1 MDRFI
6 KELMAGDIHRRDC
19 WQFELKSEFSPL
31 PSLKKNTFTEEFY
44 FFIPN
49 SLQINE
55 ETYSKK
61 KFYQDRTNLIR
72 YKTPEFELHEL
83 YDRKNTNSPLSRLQ
97 ELSKQSPNKE
107 TIEEVEDE
115 LKLLGNMIRSSI
127 RENVR
132 LIVNKLK
139 VNENIMANV
148 KHFCQEIDT
157 LRDSYLEIQF
167 HYLSSWKVKKNKIY
181 FLYLDEFIS
190 NTINYYL
197 TGLLSEVRSN
207 VTHSHVKITHLICAT
222 LEKERQYRK
231 KTLHEP
237 SLTDEDTVSNE
248 FILYRSSLL
257 NKFIMDILQLNTT
270 GTSLSKRFQNIIGSI
285 SAGIAM
291 LFFFVLFVWQG
302 KVFIIDSLPFIL
314 ITVFLYIIKDRIKE
328 ILRNISFQQFS
339 RWFSDYKTDIRSP
352 DNLQYLGKL
361 SESASFVDVDKLP
374 EKIKEIRNLEF
385 HDILETIKRPEKV
398 IYYKKRIV
406 MENVEN
412 HQLQRRNALN
422 LIFRYNI
429 SHFLN
434 KADNPTHD
442 YLKVDPGSFEFIR
455 ATLPKVYHLNI
466 IIRNTYLLEDHKK
479 KVELKK
485 FRLILDKNGI
495 KRVEHIKCT
504 RSRGYHIKN

>member
-6 KELMAGDIHRRDC
+6 KELMAGDIHPRDC

-55 ETYSKK
+55 ETYPKK

-83 YDRKNTNSPLSRLQ
+83 HDPKNKKSPLSRLL
-97 ELSKQSPNKE
+97 ELSKKSQDKE
-107 TIEEVEDE
+107 IIKEVENE
-115 LKLLGNMIRSSI
+115 LKLLGNVIRSSL
-127 RENVR
+127 RERVYQ
-132 LIVNKLK
+132 IVHKLK
-139 VNENIMANV
+139 INQNILADVNVLCEELN
-148 KHFCQEIDT
+148 T
-157 LRDSYLEIQF
+157 LRDKYLTIQSY
-167 HYLSSWKVKKNKIY
+167 YLSSWNAKELKIY

-197 TGLLSEVRSN
+197 TGLLSEVRSSASP
-207 VTHSHVKITHLICAT
+207 SHVETTHKIYAT
-222 LEKERQYRK
+222 LENERQYRK
-231 KTLHEP
+231 KALREP

-257 NKFIMDILQLNTT
+257 NKFIMDVLQLKTT
-270 GTSLSKRFQNIIGSI
+270 GTSLTKRFQNIIGSI

-302 KVFIIDSLPFIL
+302 KVFIINSIPFIL
-314 ITVFLYIIKDRIKE
+314 ITVFLYILKDRIKE
-328 ILRNISFQQFS
+328 ILRDISFRQFS
-339 RWFSDYKTDIRSP
+339 RWFSDYKTHIRSP
-352 DNLQYLGKL
+352 DGLQYLGKL
-361 SESASFVDVDKLP
+361 SESVSYVNIDKLP
-374 EKIKEIRNLEF
+374 KTINEIRNFGF

-398 IYYKKRIV
+398 IYYKRKIT
-406 MENVEN
+406 MEDVEN
-412 HQLQRRNALN
+412 HQFQRRNALN

-466 IIRNTYLLEDHKK
+466 IIRNTYLLEDHTK

-495 KRVEHIKCT
+495 KRVERIQ
-504 RSRGYHIKN
+504 